1 MWGSGREKEAS
12 TFAPT
17 KTLLSQGGGH
27 GETPP
32 GEHVWPTASSAEDSA
47 PALVAVCIQEK
58 WGQAG
63 GGGGEGGQPAC
74 SERTSSN
81 TRAGHQD
88 SSCLT
93 KAFYKALQS
102 SPLLTKPSFPLCCHS
117 IRSAPSS
124 EGSPAPSSFL
134 LHRCCYFQWIWASNP
149 VLASA
154 SWKTWTNIPPVA
166 SRSWE
171 VTGSLIINDKERYC
185 WWGLHIMHPKCR
197 WQVRSLIM

>member
-1 MWGSGREKEAS
+1 MIHWQAKSHWQRVTALRMWGTGREKEPS

-88 SSCLT
+88 SGCLT

-117 IRSAPSS
+117 IRSAPRS
-124 EGSPAPSSFL
+124 EGSPAPPPFCFTDAATSSEFEL
-134 LHRCCYFQWIWASNP
+134 LT
-149 VLASA
+149 L
-154 SWKTWTNIPPVA
+154 SW
-166 SRSWE
+166 
-171 VTGSLIINDKERYC
+171 
-185 WWGLHIMHPKCR
+185 H
-197 WQVRSLIM
+197 